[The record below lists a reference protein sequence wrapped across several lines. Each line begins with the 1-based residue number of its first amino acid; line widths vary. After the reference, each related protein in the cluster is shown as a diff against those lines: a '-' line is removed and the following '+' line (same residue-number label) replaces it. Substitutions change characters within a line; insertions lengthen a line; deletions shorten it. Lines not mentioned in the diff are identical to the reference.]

1 MNIEETNRN
10 LKLITIFINFVFRQ
24 LRFLPFPSS
33 FITVGYRHFHQ
44 CWAFGRF
51 REFLP
56 ILMFLDEHGLMKIAK
71 RMKNAEHLR
80 EKKNKLIN
88 FKQNCWTICQN
99 RAASPRNL
107 RVSQANS
114 HWEHLKRTW
123 TAAIFVQNLMNI
135 DETDKTCMNIQETW
149 RTFMKINDCAQ
160 YEIKTI

>member
-1 MNIEETNRN
+1 MLKLNIDEKCWYPAVIKIDEKGRNLNWRNTKLMNIEETNRN

-33 FITVGYRHFHQ
+33 FITVGYRHFSPILSLRH
-44 CWAFGRF
+44 
-51 REFLP
+51 EFLP

-71 RMKNAEHLR
+71 RMTNAEHLR
-80 EKKNKLIN
+80 KKEQKLKN

-114 HWEHLKRTW
+114 HWEHLTRTW
-123 TAAIFVQNLMNI
+123 TAAIFV
-135 DETDKTCMNIQETW
+135 
-149 RTFMKINDCAQ
+149 
-160 YEIKTI
+160 